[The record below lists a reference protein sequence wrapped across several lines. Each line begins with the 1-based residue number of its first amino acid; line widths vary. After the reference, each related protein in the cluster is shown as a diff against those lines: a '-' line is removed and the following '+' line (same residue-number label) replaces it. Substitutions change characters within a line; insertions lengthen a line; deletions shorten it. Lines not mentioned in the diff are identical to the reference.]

1 MSVFSYNRLQEIFT
15 FLASQKGPISPE
27 ELARKFHI
35 SKRTLRNDIRILN
48 EELAPWNAK
57 ILMKRGNGY
66 TLEISEDSLILL
78 QNDTTPDGSLDSVD
92 KRINHIIIYMLYSD
106 DFKTQDDLAN
116 EVFVSINT
124 IISYLKTVRLILQK
138 YDLTLKNKPN
148 VGYKIEGSEMNKRN
162 CIIDLV
168 TSNYNAYVSKFSNE
182 QQALLKDLEFEQIQ
196 ELVTDFN
203 KKNGM
208 HFSDYNLRNL
218 ILHIALSV
226 SRIQADQNMESHD
239 FSVDSQTQNLLSP
252 LIECI
257 ESTFHTRFS
266 ESEKNYIYSH
276 YISNTNE
283 LLNNHANIDY
293 VHQIVSSIINMIY
306 ELYHFDLRS
315 DYILERD
322 LNHHLQSI
330 LNTHYLDLHKK
341 NPLLNTIKNNY
352 ILSYEVTETV
362 IKQVFKNEPFDLSD
376 DEIGYISLHIG
387 AAIER
392 YFDLRNSKHKKVII
406 LYDNGYATGSFLSA
420 KISKLFSNNIDI
432 IKVAPSNELEDMD
445 LESVDC
451 IISTVPLSNTKIPC
465 VTVEM
470 PLLRKDIEN
479 ITRALTMSNM
489 HPVDQI
495 QNFFDS
501 KLFVHTRVHNKKE
514 IIHILCELLRNAG
527 YVDERFE
534 KSVFER
540 ENKVST
546 VMDGVIAIPHPLEMC
561 SLKSKIAIG
570 ILDEPIHWSGKDTAQ
585 IILMLGLSDESK
597 KDIEKLYDTFVEMM
611 HNPQLQSLLLKTE
624 NLNDFLQILKDHIS
638 LDNF

>member
-1 MSVFSYNRLQEIFT
+1 MFSYNRLQEIFT

-148 VGYKIEGSEMNKRN
+148 VGYKIEGSEINKRN

-293 VHQIVSSIINMIY
+293 VHQIVSRIINMIY

-495 QNFFDS
+495 QNFFDP
-501 KLFVHTRVHNKKE
+501 KLFVHTHVHNKKE

>member
-1 MSVFSYNRLQEIFT
+1 MFSYNRLQEIFT
-15 FLASQKGPISPE
+15 FLASQKGPLSPE
-27 ELARKFHI
+27 ELARKFQI

-148 VGYKIEGSEMNKRN
+148 VGYKIEGSEINKRN

-392 YFDLRNSKHKKVII
+392 YFDLRNSKHKKVMI

-432 IKVAPSNELEDMD
+432 IKVAPSNELEEMN

-451 IISTVPLSNTKIPC
+451 IISTVPLSNMKIPC

-495 QNFFDS
+495 QNFFDP
-501 KLFVHTRVHNKKE
+501 KLFIHTRVHNKKE

>member
-1 MSVFSYNRLQEIFT
+1 MFSYNRLQEIFT

-35 SKRTLRNDIRILN
+35 SKRTLRNDIHILN

-392 YFDLRNSKHKKVII
+392 YFDLRNSKHKKVMI

>member
-1 MSVFSYNRLQEIFT
+1 MFSYNRLQEIFT

-148 VGYKIEGSEMNKRN
+148 VGYKIEGSEINKRN

-392 YFDLRNSKHKKVII
+392 YFDLRNSKHKKVMI

-495 QNFFDS
+495 QNFFDP

>member
-1 MSVFSYNRLQEIFT
+1 MFSYNRLQEIFT

-352 ILSYEVTETV
+352 IISYEVTETV

-392 YFDLRNSKHKKVII
+392 YFDLRNSKHKKVMI

-495 QNFFDS
+495 QNFFDP
-501 KLFVHTRVHNKKE
+501 KLFVHTHVHNKKE

>member
-1 MSVFSYNRLQEIFT
+1 MFSYNRLQEIFT
-15 FLASQKGPISPE
+15 FLASQKGPLSPE
-27 ELARKFHI
+27 ELARKFQI

-57 ILMKRGNGY
+57 ILTKRGNGY
-66 TLEISEDSLILL
+66 ILEIPEDSLILL

-392 YFDLRNSKHKKVII
+392 YFDLRNSKHKKVMI

-495 QNFFDS
+495 QNFFDP
-501 KLFVHTRVHNKKE
+501 KLFVHTHVHNKKE

>member
-1 MSVFSYNRLQEIFT
+1 MFSYNRLQEIFT
-15 FLASQKGPISPE
+15 FLASQKGPLSPE
-27 ELARKFHI
+27 ELARKFQI

-392 YFDLRNSKHKKVII
+392 YFDLRNSKHKKVMI

>member
-1 MSVFSYNRLQEIFT
+1 MFSYNRLQEIFT

-148 VGYKIEGSEMNKRN
+148 VGYKIEGSEINKRN

-392 YFDLRNSKHKKVII
+392 YFDLRNSKHKKVMI

-495 QNFFDS
+495 QNFFDP
-501 KLFVHTRVHNKKE
+501 KLFVHTHVHNKKE

>member
-1 MSVFSYNRLQEIFT
+1 MFSYNRLQEIFT

-27 ELARKFHI
+27 ELARKFQI
-35 SKRTLRNDIRILN
+35 SKRTLRNDIRILS

-66 TLEISEDSLILL
+66 ILEISEDSLILL

-92 KRINHIIIYMLYSD
+92 KRINHIIIYMLYAD

-148 VGYKIEGSEMNKRN
+148 VGYKIEGSEINKRN
-162 CIIDLV
+162 CIIDLI

-239 FSVDSQTQNLLSP
+239 FPVDSQTQNLLSP

-293 VHQIVSSIINMIY
+293 VHQIVSRIINMIY

-392 YFDLRNSKHKKVII
+392 YFDLRNSKHKKVMI

-445 LESVDC
+445 LKSVDC
-451 IISTVPLSNTKIPC
+451 IISTVPLSNTKIPF

-479 ITRALTMSNM
+479 ITRTLTMSNM

-495 QNFFDS
+495 QNFFDP

-570 ILDEPIHWSGKDTAQ
+570 ILDAPIHWSGKDTAQ

>member
-1 MSVFSYNRLQEIFT
+1 MFSYNRLQEIFAY
-15 FLASQKGPISPE
+15 LASRKGPVLPE
-27 ELARKFHI
+27 ELARKFQI
-35 SKRTLRNDIRILN
+35 SKRTLRNDIHILN
-48 EELAPWNAK
+48 EELASWDAR
-57 ILMKRGNGY
+57 IQMKRGSGY
-66 TLEISEDSLILL
+66 LLEIPEEALTQL
-78 QNDTTPDGSLDSVD
+78 QNDTAQDENLDSVD
-92 KRINHIIIYMLYSD
+92 KRINHIIISMLYAED
-106 DFKTQDDLAN
+106 YRTQDDLAN

-138 YDLTLKNKPN
+138 YDLSLKNKPN

-162 CIIDLV
+162 CIMDLI
-168 TSNYNAYVSKFSNE
+168 TSNYHAYISRFSHE
-182 QQALLKDLEFEQIQ
+182 QKTLLKNLEFERIQ

-203 KKNGM
+203 KKNDM

-226 SRIQADQNMESHD
+226 SRIQAQQNIENYD
-239 FSVDSQTQNLLSP
+239 FAVDAQTQQLLLP

-257 ESTFHTRFS
+257 ESTFHIQFS
-266 ESEKNYIYSH
+266 KSEKNYIYSH

-283 LLNNHANIDY
+283 LLNNHTNIDY
-293 VHQIVSSIINMIY
+293 VHQIVSGIINTIY

-315 DYILERD
+315 DIILERD

-352 ILSYEVTETV
+352 ILSYEITETV
-362 IKQVFKNEPFDLSD
+362 IKQVFRNEPFDLSD

-392 YFDLRNSKHKKVII
+392 YFDLRHSKNKNVVI

-420 KISKLFSNNIDI
+420 KISKLFPDNINI
-432 IKVAPSNELEDMD
+432 VKVAPSNELDD
-445 LESVDC
+445 LDLTSVDC
-451 IISTVPLSNTKIPC
+451 IISTVPLSHAKVPV

-479 ITRALTMSNM
+479 ITRALAMGNM

-495 QNFFDS
+495 HSFFDP
-501 KLFVHTRVHNKKE
+501 KLFIHTHVHDKKE
-514 IIHILCELLRNAG
+514 IIHILCELLLKAG

-546 VMDGVIAIPHPLEMC
+546 VMDGVIAIPHPLKMC

-570 ILDEPIHWSGKDTAQ
+570 ILDKPIPWSGKDTAQ

-624 NLNDFLQILKDHIS
+624 RLDDFLQILKEHIS
-638 LDNF
+638 IDSF

>member
-1 MSVFSYNRLQEIFT
+1 MTS
-15 FLASQKGPISPE
+15 ASSAKNWHHGM
-27 ELARKFHI
+27 L
-35 SKRTLRNDIRILN
+35 
-48 EELAPWNAK
+48 K

-66 TLEISEDSLILL
+66 ILEISEDSLILL

-92 KRINHIIIYMLYSD
+92 KRINHIIIYMLYAD

-148 VGYKIEGSEMNKRN
+148 VGYKIEGSEINKRN
-162 CIIDLV
+162 CIIDLI

-293 VHQIVSSIINMIY
+293 VHQIVSRIINMIY

-392 YFDLRNSKHKKVII
+392 YFDLRNSKHKKVMI

-445 LESVDC
+445 LKSVDC
-451 IISTVPLSNTKIPC
+451 IISTVPLSNTKIPF

-479 ITRALTMSNM
+479 ITRTLTMSNM

-495 QNFFDS
+495 QNFFDP

-514 IIHILCELLRNAG
+514 IIHILCE
-527 YVDERFE
+527 
-534 KSVFER
+534 
-540 ENKVST
+540 T
-546 VMDGVIAIPHPLEMC
+546 P
-561 SLKSKIAIG
+561 SKCRICR
-570 ILDEPIHWSGKDTAQ
+570 
-585 IILMLGLSDESK
+585 
-597 KDIEKLYDTFVEMM
+597 
-611 HNPQLQSLLLKTE
+611 
-624 NLNDFLQILKDHIS
+624 
-638 LDNF
+638 

>member
-1 MSVFSYNRLQEIFT
+1 MFSYNRLQEIFT

-293 VHQIVSSIINMIY
+293 VHQIVSRIINMIY

-392 YFDLRNSKHKKVII
+392 YFDLRNSKHKKVMI

-495 QNFFDS
+495 QNFFDP

>member
-1 MSVFSYNRLQEIFT
+1 MFSYNRLQEIFT

>member
-1 MSVFSYNRLQEIFT
+1 MFSYNRLQEIFT

-392 YFDLRNSKHKKVII
+392 YFDLRNSKHKKVMI

-495 QNFFDS
+495 QNFFDP
-501 KLFVHTRVHNKKE
+501 KLFVHTHVHNKKE

>member
-1 MSVFSYNRLQEIFT
+1 MFSYNRLQEIFT

-27 ELARKFHI
+27 ELARKFQI
-35 SKRTLRNDIRILN
+35 SKRTLRNDIRILS

-57 ILMKRGNGY
+57 ILTKRGNGY
-66 TLEISEDSLILL
+66 ILEIPEDSLILL

-148 VGYKIEGSEMNKRN
+148 VGYKIEGSEINKRN
-162 CIIDLV
+162 CIIDLI

-293 VHQIVSSIINMIY
+293 VHQIVSRIINMIY

-445 LESVDC
+445 LKSVDC
-451 IISTVPLSNTKIPC
+451 IISTVPLSNTKIPF

-479 ITRALTMSNM
+479 ITRTLTMSNM

-495 QNFFDS
+495 QNFFDP
-501 KLFVHTRVHNKKE
+501 KLFVHSRVHNKKE

-570 ILDEPIHWSGKDTAQ
+570 ILDAPIHWSGKDTAQ

>member
-1 MSVFSYNRLQEIFT
+1 MFSYNRLQEIFT

-392 YFDLRNSKHKKVII
+392 YFDLRNSKHKKVMI

-495 QNFFDS
+495 QNFFDP